1 MKGKAMKKLIVL
13 LAGLLLSV
21 GGCGSPLLDIGGG
34 VAAGSL
40 LSNTMTG
47 MEKDLEVKEA
57 KLIEL
62 YNKGVEDGAQKES
75 LDQIE
80 KDIYDTRLAKQT
92 VKTGKELL
100 GVDWND
106 PKETGGAIFSIGA
119 LAYAYIKRRGMAE
132 MSKKYKSHKQGEDRF
147 KINNPDKAKEL
158 YANIGEARTIN
169 KVT

>member
-1 MKGKAMKKLIVL
+1 MRKLIVL
-13 LAGLLLSV
+13 LAGLLISI
-21 GGCGSPLLDIGGG
+21 GGCGSPLLDISGGA
-34 VAAGSL
+34 AAGGL

-62 YNKGVEDGAQKES
+62 YNKGIEAGAQKEY

-80 KDIYDTRLAKQT
+80 KDIYDVRLGKQT

-119 LAYAYIKRRGMAE
+119 LAYAYIKRRGLVE
-132 MSKKYKSHKQGEDRF
+132 MTKKYKSHKQGAENYIRT
-147 KINNPDKAKEL
+147 NNAEGQKL
-158 YANIGEARTIN
+158 YQAIGEARAIN